1 MQLDALFFLTIPGP
15 KMIWQF
21 GELGYD
27 VSIDENGRTGEKP
40 IKWDYYSDEDRHQ
53 LYLTYK
59 FLNDLR
65 KSQPAFSTS
74 GYSYSLSTPAK
85 RLTLTGETM
94 KVNILGNFGMASSTI
109 NPAFPQTGKWYEY
122 FTRDS
127 ITVTNTNSLFTF
139 KPGEFRLYTTQK
151 LAPSE
156 LVTGV
161 DDHLSEIEG
170 QKISVYPNPFDKETT
185 ISISGRQTSSSS
197 KIEIFSAYGTHVRTI
212 TVPAGITQVIW
223 DGKTSGG
230 TDAVKGV
237 YIIRVSPGQKYMVK
251 KIIKQ

>member
-1 MQLDALFFLTIPGP
+1 MQLNALFFLSIPGP

-27 VSIDENGRTGEKP
+27 VSIDANGRTGEKP
-40 IKWDYYSDEDRHQ
+40 IKWDYYNDEDRHQ

-59 FLNDLR
+59 FLNNLR
-65 KSQPAFSTS
+65 KSQPAFSTT

-85 RLTLTGETM
+85 RITLTGETM
-94 KVNILGNFGMASSTI
+94 KVNLLGNFGMASSTI

-122 FTRDS
+122 FSLDS
-127 ITVTNTNSLFTF
+127 ITITNTNSLFTF

-156 LVTGV
+156 LATGV
-161 DDHLSEIEG
+161 DDQISEINEK
-170 QKISVYPNPFDKETT
+170 KISVYPNPFDKKTT
-185 ISISGRQTSSSS
+185 VSFLGGVVAGSS
-197 KIEIFSAYGTHVRTI
+197 KIEIFSAYGTPVRTI
-212 TVPAGITQVIW
+212 NVPSGASEVTW

-230 TDAVKGV
+230 EDAAKGL
-237 YIIRVSPGQKYMVK
+237 YIIRVSQGQKYAVQKVIK
-251 KIIKQ
+251 K